1 MNNNYQI
8 DNQSRKAVYEQ
19 IIEQVERFILAGLLK
34 PGDQLPSVRSL
45 SIELNLNPNTVQ
57 RAYSELERRGV
68 IYTITGK
75 GSFVDEKAREV
86 ISSEKR
92 RELPQLFET
101 LKQFSAAGIEKQE
114 ILDIVNYAYMAS
126 KEEQD

>member
-1 MNNNYQI
+1 MNNTYQI

-34 PGDQLPSVRSL
+34 PDDQLPSVRSL

-92 RELPQLFET
+92 KELPQLFET
-101 LKQFSAAGIEKQE
+101 LKEFSAAGIKKQE
-114 ILDIVNYAYMAS
+114 IVDIVNNAYTT
-126 KEEQD
+126 KEEQQ

>member
-1 MNNNYQI
+1 MNNTYQI

-19 IIEQVERFILAGLLK
+19 IIEQVERFILASLLK
-34 PGDQLPSVRSL
+34 PDDQLPSVRSL

-92 RELPQLFET
+92 KELPQLFEI
-101 LKQFSAAGIEKQE
+101 LKEFSAAGIKKQE
-114 ILDIVNYAYMAS
+114 IVDIVNNAYTA
-126 KEEQD
+126 KEEQQ